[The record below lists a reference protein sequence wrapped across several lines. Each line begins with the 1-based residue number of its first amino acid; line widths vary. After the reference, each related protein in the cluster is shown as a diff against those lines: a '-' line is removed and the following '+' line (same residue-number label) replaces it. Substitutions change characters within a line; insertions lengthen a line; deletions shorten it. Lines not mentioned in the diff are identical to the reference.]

1 MRPVPAPC
9 TRRFVDSFPVQK
21 PGGLRWP
28 VSAHSLVDVKRV
40 DSTPRHTRPVLS
52 AALKVEPN
60 LEIYL
65 QSSMAGPGAV
75 APFSQAA
82 AKGAAAIAQR
92 LAAMGAGREDG
103 AHAAKFSLSPAPGHG
118 MATR

>member
-1 MRPVPAPC
+1 VELNEFKSRMRPVPAPC
-9 TRRFVDSFPVQK
+9 TRRF
-21 PGGLRWP
+21 
-28 VSAHSLVDVKRV
+28 VDVKRV

-65 QSSMAGPGAV
+65 QSAMAGPGAV

-82 AKGAAAIAQR
+82 AKSAAAIAQR

-103 AHAAKFSLSPAPGHG
+103 AHAAKFSLSPAPGRG